1 MTTIKNSN
9 CGLMNYNITKSKQIN
24 FTPVKANLLKLP
36 DLLLPEPY
44 LTARY
49 NDKMKVKYGSA
60 REWEK
65 LINGEWQIIDGKTI
79 WINDFYY
86 H

>member
-36 DLLLPEPY
+36 DLLLPEP
-44 LTARY
+44 
-49 NDKMKVKYGSA
+49 
-60 REWEK
+60 
-65 LINGEWQIIDGKTI
+65 I
-79 WINDFYY
+79 
-86 H
+86 